1 MHCVRVLVITVAF
14 YFLGIYRMREI
25 QIYTAIITTLC
36 FWILVF
42 ILLWTVANNI
52 RLRRQWKRME
62 DTVYIWRE
70 QVLLWISDI
79 KEQVQCSMHIH
90 RLNQD
95 DVVYRKWR
103 DDKSYYNKSICKEID
118 SIIQELANNSWEIA
132 EKTTDKLIKRRDVIK
147 DSIEPL
153 PRDKSSTS

>member
-1 MHCVRVLVITVAF
+1 
-14 YFLGIYRMREI
+14 
-25 QIYTAIITTLC
+25 
-36 FWILVF
+36 
-42 ILLWTVANNI
+42 
-52 RLRRQWKRME
+52 ME
-62 DTVYIWRE
+62 KSVYIRRE
-70 QVLLWISDI
+70 QVLTWISDI
-79 KEQVQCSMHIH
+79 KEQVQISMHLH